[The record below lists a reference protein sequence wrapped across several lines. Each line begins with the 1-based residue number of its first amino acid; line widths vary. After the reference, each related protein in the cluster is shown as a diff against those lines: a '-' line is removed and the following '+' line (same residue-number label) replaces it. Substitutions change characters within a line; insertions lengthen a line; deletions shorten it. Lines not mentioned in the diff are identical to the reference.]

1 MRVNAVESAD
11 LEMNM
16 FSFHYALQLNTNLSI
31 GGLCII
37 VVQRNVQ
44 KLFIKLINYTLK
56 WPCGWVNILNLIYSL
71 TLPVMLDDIE

>member
-16 FSFHYALQLNTNLSI
+16 FSFHYALQLNTTLSI
-31 GGLCII
+31 GGLYII

-56 WPCGWVNILNLIYSL
+56 WPYGWVNRLNLIYSL